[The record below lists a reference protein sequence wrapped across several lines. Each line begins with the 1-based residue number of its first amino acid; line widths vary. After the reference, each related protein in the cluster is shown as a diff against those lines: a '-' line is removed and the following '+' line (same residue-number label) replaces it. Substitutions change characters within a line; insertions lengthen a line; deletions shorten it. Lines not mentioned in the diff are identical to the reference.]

1 MEVVVDC
8 SGSDGGDDRGAVAVL
23 RVSLLLENNV
33 HNLGS
38 DFTLRTCFTALS

>member
-23 RVSLLLENNV
+23 ADERVAYVRVSI
-33 HNLGS
+33 
-38 DFTLRTCFTALS
+38 FYWFK